1 MFCIARHISALR
13 SGALGVAAALSL
25 GLAGTAQAADENVMV
40 VFDGSNSMWGQI
52 DGTAKIEI
60 ARGVMEN
67 LLGDWTEDRKVGLMA
82 YGHRQRGDCNDIETL
97 VAPGAD
103 TRAAILDRINAITPT
118 GKTPLTDAIE
128 RAATELSYT
137 DTPATVVLISDGLES
152 CERDPCALADTLES
166 RGVAFT
172 AHVVGFGLGADQ
184 DSGSL
189 SCIAERTGGQYIQA
203 ANADELGR
211 ALGAISS
218 AVAAAPEPEPLPEP
232 EPELPAVTLTAPD
245 SALAGSSFRIGW
257 SPTLDPSD
265 YVTIVPVGT
274 PEGEYA
280 GYVRVRDHSEADF
293 RAPAQTGLYELRY
306 MTQKDRN
313 VLGVAPIEITEP
325 QVSVSGPDSALAGS
339 VIPVSWTGA
348 VHGRDYITIVPMG
361 ADEGSHTDY
370 TRVGDN
376 TDGKLQAP
384 ADTGMY
390 EIRYVLDEGKRTMAS
405 QPIEITAPEVSVSG
419 PDSALAG
426 SVIPVSW
433 TGAVHGRDYITI
445 VPMGADEGSH
455 TDYTRVGDNT
465 EGKLQAPA
473 DTGMYEIRYVLDEGK
488 RTMASQPIEITA
500 PEVTLSAQGKLR
512 AGDTLRVE
520 WSGAVHPRDY
530 ITLVPMG
537 TPDGDYAEYFRVGD
551 AGSRDMSAPNQPGLY
566 ELRYMLN
573 EGRRVMARHKVEILA
588 ADAPLSSGASLSAP
602 DSAAAG
608 SQIEVG
614 WSVESTSADQ
624 RITLARADQAIF
636 TWLSATKVEGEPPLR
651 ITLPD
656 EPGSYELRFLDV
668 SNQAVLARKVL
679 VAE

>member
-280 GYVRVRDHSEADF
+280 GYVRVRDHTEADF

-325 QVSVSGPDSALAGS
+325 Q
-339 VIPVSWTGA
+339 
-348 VHGRDYITIVPMG
+348 
-361 ADEGSHTDY
+361 
-370 TRVGDN
+370 
-376 TDGKLQAP
+376 
-384 ADTGMY
+384 
-390 EIRYVLDEGKRTMAS
+390 
-405 QPIEITAPEVSVSG
+405 VSVSG

-551 AGSRDMSAPNQPGLY
+551 AGSRDMSAPDQPGLY

-679 VAE
+679 VVE

>member
-1 MFCIARHISALR
+1 MSYAKSRVSALR
-13 SGALGVAAALSL
+13 SAALSLAAALSL
-25 GLAGTAQAADENVMV
+25 GLTGTAQAADENVMV

-82 YGHRQRGDCNDIETL
+82 YGHRQRGDCSDIETL

-128 RAATELSYT
+128 QAATELSYT

-152 CERDPCALADTLES
+152 CERDPCALADTLGS

-211 ALGAISS
+211 ALGAIST
-218 AVAAAPEPEPLPEP
+218 AVAAAPEPEPVPEP

-257 SPTLDPSD
+257 DPTLDPGD

-274 PEGEYA
+274 PEGDYA
-280 GYVRVRDHSEADF
+280 GYVRVRDKSEADF
-293 RAPAQTGLYELRY
+293 RAPADTGLYELRY
-306 MTQKDRN
+306 MTSKGGK
-313 VLGVAPIEITEP
+313 VLGSTPIEITAPE
-325 QVSVSGPDSALAGS
+325 VTVSGPESALAGS
-339 VIPVSWTGA
+339 SFTVAWTGA
-348 VHGRDYITIVPMG
+348 VHGQDYVTIVPMG
-361 ADEGSHTDY
+361 ADEGSHGDY
-370 TRVGDN
+370 TRVRD
-376 TDGKLQAP
+376 A
-384 ADTGMY
+384 A
-390 EIRYVLDEGKRTMAS
+390 EG
-405 QPIEITAPEVSVSG
+405 
-419 PDSALAG
+419 
-426 SVIPVSW
+426 
-433 TGAVHGRDYITI
+433 
-445 VPMGADEGSH
+445 
-455 TDYTRVGDNT
+455 N
-465 EGKLQAPA
+465 LQAPA

-500 PEVTLSAQGKLR
+500 PEVTLSAQDKLR
-512 AGDTLRVE
+512 AGDALRVE
-520 WSGAVHPRDY
+520 WAGAVHPQDY

-537 TPDGDYAEYFRVGD
+537 TPDGDHAEYFRVRD
-551 AGSRDMSAPNQPGLY
+551 GSSHDITAPDQPGLY

-573 EGRRVMARHKVEILA
+573 EGRRVMARHTVEILA

-614 WSVESTSADQ
+614 WSVDSTSADQ

-636 TWLSATKVEGEPPLR
+636 TWLSATKVDGPPPLS

-668 SNQAVLARKVL
+668 TNQSVLARKVL
-679 VAE
+679 VVE